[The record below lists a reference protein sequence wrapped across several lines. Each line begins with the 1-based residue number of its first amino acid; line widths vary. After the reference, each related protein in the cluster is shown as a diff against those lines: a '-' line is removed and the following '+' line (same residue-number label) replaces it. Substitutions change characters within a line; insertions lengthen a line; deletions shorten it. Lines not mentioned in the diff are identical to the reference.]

1 MKNILG
7 ISFLAGLLLLVSAPV
22 ARSYQSPAS
31 SPPVEQ
37 ALVREG
43 DLAVQLAAELRLGA
57 AGNEVAAESSLT
69 AVGIGPRNG
78 WVADY
83 PVTPIVFGDLQNAV
97 SAAAAAGKL
106 TMSRD
111 QAVAALQRVASDDG
125 LPIRPGNGNYSDNQ
139 PIDPNR
145 YTDPS
150 AVNDYYYE
158 DGPPVVT
165 YYSPPVDYY
174 DLYDWVPYPFWYGGY
189 GFSGFFVLNDFD
201 RIHHSHLGGRDDYKL
216 VSNHVF
222 DKGTDRYA
230 RIDPVT
236 GDRTT
241 PARADPGVT
250 RLGRHGSG
258 GGMSAG
264 STYGRDAQRFGAVS
278 GNRRS
283 GMNAGSGGGPRF
295 SGNPR
300 SDWAASSGSAERFSG
315 SRSFN
320 SGGAFASSGFSHG
333 GGFGHSSGFG
343 GFGHS
348 GGFGGFAH
356 GGGFGGGGG
365 FHGGGGGRR

>member
-69 AVGIGPRNG
+69 AVGIAPRNG

-97 SAAAAAGKL
+97 SAAADAGKL

-174 DLYDWVPYPFWYGGY
+174 DLYDWVSYPFWYGGY

-201 RIHHSHLGGRDDYKL
+201 RIHHSHFGGRDDYKL

-264 STYGRDAQRFGAVS
+264 FTYGRDAQRFGAVS

-333 GGFGHSSGFG
+333 GGFSHSSGFG